1 MIKSSIERLAESIGY
16 DIGQSDDTVQS
27 DLLNGFGNALANS
40 MQPHALQTQLCY
52 IADKLNPKAE
62 SIINELAEFI
72 KLKNNKP

>member
-40 MQPHALQTQLCY
+40 MQPHALQTQLLGSFCP
-52 IADKLNPKAE
+52 ILKLQ
-62 SIINELAEFI
+62 
-72 KLKNNKP
+72 NKYYGL